1 MQPVGEQRNVYVP
14 AAFTHKH
21 VDIHMHF
28 VCQIYRAAH
37 THGSV

>member
-1 MQPVGEQRNVYVP
+1 MQPVGEQTHFYVP

-21 VDIHMHF
+21 VDMHF
-28 VCQIYRAAH
+28 VCQINKAAH